1 MHFHHNK
8 RIDKHI
14 NDKKR
19 VAAMDW
25 LTLAFAL
32 LGGFFHGTYPAF
44 IKAPAVREA
53 NVHPIVF
60 QWYKSVCTF
69 VLGLLILAIRAASGH
84 TPVYIF
90 SPWGIASAA
99 AWILSGLCTITA
111 VPKCGVGMTI
121 VLNASTASILSF
133 LVFWLGFD
141 EEVKEHTING
151 HQIYFAPIFLAALTM
166 GVMGLVHAPGI
177 KFTAILIKKFLW
189 SLVRRMRSSKCQIK
203 KERLLWVNRL
213 RVVNELTGILH

>member
-25 LTLAFAL
+25 LALAFAL

-60 QWYKSVCTF
+60 QWYKSVCTSVF
-69 VLGLLILAIRAASGH
+69 GLLILAIRVAFRCLQRIINVFEAVSLTLRAARGGG
-84 TPVYIF
+84 PR
-90 SPWGIASAA
+90 
-99 AWILSGLCTITA
+99 C
-111 VPKCGVGMTI
+111 
-121 VLNASTASILSF
+121 
-133 LVFWLGFD
+133 D
-141 EEVKEHTING
+141 E
-151 HQIYFAPIFLAALTM
+151 F
-166 GVMGLVHAPGI
+166 
-177 KFTAILIKKFLW
+177 
-189 SLVRRMRSSKCQIK
+189 
-203 KERLLWVNRL
+203 
-213 RVVNELTGILH
+213 